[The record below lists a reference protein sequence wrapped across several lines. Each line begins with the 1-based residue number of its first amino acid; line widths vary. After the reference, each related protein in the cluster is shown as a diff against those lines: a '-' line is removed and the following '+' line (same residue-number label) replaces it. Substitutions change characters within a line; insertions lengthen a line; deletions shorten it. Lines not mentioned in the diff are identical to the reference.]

1 MTPSGT
7 SGAKRSNKKSEGKSE
22 KKLELVFEI
31 GCEEIPAGMLPR
43 AADELRTNIIKLLSS
58 ENLIQGVTV
67 ETFSGPRRLTARVR
81 GLTAKQED
89 VTSAVTGPPKS
100 VAFDHAGAPT
110 RAALSFA
117 EKQGVR
123 IEDLH
128 RIQTPK
134 GEYLAARQVRRGRT
148 AEEILNEILPRAIH
162 DLTWPR
168 SMTWTGIDGA
178 RFIRPIRWLLAV
190 LDGRPLKFSYGG
202 VSSGDK
208 TFGHRFIGKG
218 ELTIRNFEEYEKKL
232 GANGVIVRPEA
243 RREKIERELT
253 HLARKNGFQIHN
265 DAALENLVCYL
276 SEYPTVIEGEFDK
289 DFLNLPDEILVTVM
303 RDHQKYFAV
312 ENNRGELAPHFLAVI
327 NLARDSRGL
336 VRAGH
341 ERVLRARFAD
351 AQFFWA
357 ADQKQPLADNLTKLE
372 RVTYESRLGSY
383 RDKVERVRSIAR
395 WLTEQWYS
403 SGMIEAH
410 VAEADR
416 AAELAKCDLATE
428 MVREFPEL
436 QGIVGGL
443 YARAQGEPDEVAD
456 AIYDHY
462 RPVGLTDPIPR
473 NVTGC
478 AVALADKLDSI
489 AGCFTVGVVPT
500 GSSDPYALRRAAL
513 GIVKIIMEKK
523 LPVSLSLAVGAA
535 AKALLVHKPKKG
547 MTTQQETQVLEFIL
561 ERARFIL
568 RDRDGFAYD
577 EVNAVFRAGAED
589 LVDAQ
594 KRLVALK
601 SIRKS
606 KNFEPL
612 AVSFKRVRKIL
623 EKAEL
628 GKSEARRV
636 QVELFDHDAERE
648 LYAAMREAAARV
660 QAAKRGGRYQ
670 EALETIA
677 GLRKAV
683 DKFFEEVM
691 VMVEDERIR
700 TNRLTLLSDLLK
712 EFTTVADFSEIGGE
726 EHR

>member
-1 MTPSGT
+1 
-7 SGAKRSNKKSEGKSE
+7 
-22 KKLELVFEI
+22 
-31 GCEEIPAGMLPR
+31 
-43 AADELRTNIIKLLSS
+43 
-58 ENLIQGVTV
+58 
-67 ETFSGPRRLTARVR
+67 
-81 GLTAKQED
+81 
-89 VTSAVTGPPKS
+89 
-100 VAFDHAGAPT
+100 
-110 RAALSFA
+110 
-117 EKQGVR
+117 
-123 IEDLH
+123 
-128 RIQTPK
+128 
-134 GEYLAARQVRRGRT
+134 
-148 AEEILNEILPRAIH
+148 
-162 DLTWPR
+162 
-168 SMTWTGIDGA
+168 
-178 RFIRPIRWLLAV
+178 
-190 LDGRPLKFSYGG
+190 
-202 VSSGDK
+202 
-208 TFGHRFIGKG
+208 
-218 ELTIRNFEEYEKKL
+218 
-232 GANGVIVRPEA
+232 
-243 RREKIERELT
+243 
-253 HLARKNGFQIHN
+253 
-265 DAALENLVCYL
+265 
-276 SEYPTVIEGEFDK
+276 
-289 DFLNLPDEILVTVM
+289 
-303 RDHQKYFAV
+303 
-312 ENNRGELAPHFLAVI
+312 LAPKFLAVI

-336 VRAGH
+336 VRSGQ

-357 ADQKQPLADNLTKLE
+357 ADQKHPLVDNLAKLE

-462 RPVGLTDPIPR
+462 RPVGLTYPIPR

-513 GIVKIIMEKK
+513 GIVKIIMERK

-535 AKALLVHKPKKG
+535 AKALLIHNPKKG
-547 MTTQQETQVLEFIL
+547 MTTGQEAQALEFIL

-628 GKSEARRV
+628 SKAEGRRV
-636 QVELFDHDAERE
+636 QPELFDHDAERE
-648 LYAAMREAAARV
+648 LYAAMREAVARV
-660 QAAKRGGRYQ
+660 QTAKRGGRYQ
-670 EALETIA
+670 EALEIIA

-683 DKFFEEVM
+683 DRFFEHVM
-691 VMVEDERIR
+691 VMAEDERIR
-700 TNRLTLLSDLLK
+700 TNRLTLLSELLK
-712 EFTTVADFSEIGGE
+712 EFTTVADFSEIGAE
-726 EHR
+726 ERR